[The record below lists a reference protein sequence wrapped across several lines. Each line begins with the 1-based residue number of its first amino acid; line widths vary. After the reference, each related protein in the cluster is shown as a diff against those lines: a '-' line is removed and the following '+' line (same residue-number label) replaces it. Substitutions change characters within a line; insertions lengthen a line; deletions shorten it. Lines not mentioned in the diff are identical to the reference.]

1 MKVSNYRWAKEH
13 GLCVRCMKETPAPG
27 KMCCEVC
34 AAKNA
39 ERQVKY
45 NHSVTK
51 EQKAK
56 YAARR
61 RAERKERKEKGLCA
75 ECGRKAYGKYI
86 CLECTLKRRR
96 QRLERK
102 HEHESGCERI
112 SKKERPI
119 YGMCYTCGKPVIP
132 GKRLC
137 GEHYEIICEN
147 MKKARE
153 SKGSWQHPC

>member
-1 MKVSNYRWAKEH
+1 MKVSNYQWAKEH

-45 NHSVTK
+45 NHSVTE

-61 RAERKERKEKGLCA
+61 RTERKERKEKGLCV
-75 ECGRKAYGKYI
+75 ECGKKAYGNYT
-86 CLECTLKRRR
+86 CLECMVKRRKR
-96 QRLERK
+96 RAKRLS
-102 HEHESGCERI
+102 HESVDERV
-112 SKKERPI
+112 SRNERPV
-119 YGMCYTCGKPVIP
+119 YGMCYMCGEPVIP

-137 GEHYEIICEN
+137 REHYEKVCEN

-153 SKGSWQHPC
+153 SRGS